1 MTTGT
6 MQDHIDRESPSK
18 LYQQL
23 ITILRGKLDSGE
35 WGVGTQIPTEEE
47 LCRTYEVSKA
57 TVRIAIAEL
66 VRQGFLRRQQGKG
79 TFVCKRVIPEGLMML
94 TSFKE
99 LMLDAGVVFST
110 TVLAQTVLMVTDDL
124 SIKLQVADDRHL
136 IYVKRV
142 RSVGE
147 EPVLLQE
154 SYFPHNL
161 CPLLLEADLEKESLL
176 EVLENRCKVK
186 ITRVRDFIEV
196 VSLAPE
202 EAAVLTLPAGSP
214 ALLLEQFYYSGDTQ
228 VMYTR
233 SLKRPERFR
242 LVIDLERKL

>member
-1 MTTGT
+1 MTETIK
-6 MQDHIDRESPSK
+6 DHIDRESPDK

-23 ITILRGKLDSGE
+23 TSILRAKLDSRE

-47 LCRTYEVSKA
+47 LCRVYEVSKA
-57 TVRIAIAEL
+57 TVRIAIADL
-66 VRQGFLRRQQGKG
+66 VRQGYVRRQQGKG
-79 TFVCKRVIPEGLMML
+79 TFVCKRIIPEGLSMT

-99 LMLDAGVVFST
+99 LMLDARVVFST
-110 TVLAQTVLMVTDDL
+110 TVLAQTVMMLPEDL
-124 SIKLQVADDRHL
+124 ALKLRVAEDRHL
-136 IYVKRV
+136 IYIKRV

-154 SYFPHNL
+154 SFLPHEL
-161 CPLLLEADLEKESLL
+161 CPILLEADLEKESLL
-176 EVLENRCKVK
+176 DILENQCQAS

-196 VSLAPE
+196 VTLEPE
-202 EAAVLTLPAGSP
+202 ESVVLNLPAGSP
-214 ALLLEQFYYSGDTQ
+214 ALLLEQFFYSGDNQ

-242 LVIDLERKL
+242 LVIDFERSQ